1 MLSARRE
8 AKKKTQKHKQETD
21 PRHTLYG
28 HVQPRK
34 RLRSRSSFMNAE
46 SLNPKASKKF
56 ILEQW
61 KEWDQSTKIDSVQ
74 KPSENLP
81 KGIDLTRKEWV
92 TLNRARSKVGRTAK
106 NKERWKLSKSS
117 ECKCGTAVQ
126 DMEHL
131 LRECSLGPKCS
142 EKDLLKCNE
151 ASKKCVRFY
160 RDKI

>member
-1 MLSARRE
+1 MSIQGQTLHAGSCSLPIVYRLAEIAPPNIRRE

-46 SLNPKASKKF
+46 SLNPRAPKKF

-61 KEWDQSTKIDSVQ
+61 QEWDQSNKIESV
-74 KPSENLP
+74 KKTPENLP
-81 KGIDLTRKEWV
+81 KDIDLTRKEWV

-106 NKERWKLSKSS
+106 NKERWKLSKS
-117 ECKCGTAVQ
+117 T
-126 DMEHL
+126 
-131 LRECSLGPKCS
+131 
-142 EKDLLKCNE
+142 
-151 ASKKCVRFY
+151 
-160 RDKI
+160 